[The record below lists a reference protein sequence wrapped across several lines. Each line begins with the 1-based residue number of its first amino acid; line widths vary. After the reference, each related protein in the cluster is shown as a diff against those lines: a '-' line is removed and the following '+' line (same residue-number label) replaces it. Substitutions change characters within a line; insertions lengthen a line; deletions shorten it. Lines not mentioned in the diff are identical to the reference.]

1 MTTTSTP
8 HSINI
13 ARLLESVGVEIKRVG
28 EREITGKCPVHIR
41 TVGRHDNSP
50 SWSMNANT
58 GLWICFSCGARG
70 SLSSLLY
77 ELTGGVNSID
87 MQKMLVE
94 SSFEALKA
102 PKITQEETY
111 VDRDAFFGFV
121 RVPETLCESRNLDP
135 ELTHKH
141 GVRWNKDHRAW
152 AIPIMSPTGRLEGWQ
167 EKKHGSVLNYP
178 NGVKKSK
185 TLFGIERFRSTTA
198 VLVES
203 PLDVVRF
210 ASLGLDAQALG
221 TFGAY
226 VSDEQLRLTLYV
238 ADRIVVAM
246 DNDDAGIAS
255 SKKIYKTIGTPRA
268 GLLWWNYSGSNCKD
282 IGDMEDE
289 EIKVGLDTATVLPPW
304 II

>member
-1 MTTTSTP
+1 
-8 HSINI
+8 
-13 ARLLESVGVEIKRVG
+13 
-28 EREITGKCPVHIR
+28 
-41 TVGRHDNSP
+41 
-50 SWSMNANT
+50 
-58 GLWICFSCGARG
+58 
-70 SLSSLLY
+70 
-77 ELTGGVNSID
+77 
-87 MQKMLVE
+87 MLVE

-102 PKITQEETY
+102 PKSQQEEVY
-111 VDRDAFFGFV
+111 VDRDAFFGFA
-121 RVPETLCESRNLDP
+121 RVPEALCESRNLDP

-141 GVRWNKDHRAW
+141 GVRWNKDRRAW
-152 AIPIMSPTGRLEGWQ
+152 AIPIMSPTGKLEGWQ
-167 EKKHGSVLNYP
+167 EKRLGSVLNYP

-185 TLFGIERFRSTTA
+185 TLFGVERFKSKVA

-210 ASLGLDAQALG
+210 AAVGVDAQALG

-238 ADRIVVAM
+238 ADKIVVAM

-255 SKKIYKTIGTPRA
+255 SKKIYRAIGTPRA
-268 GLLWWNYSGSNCKD
+268 GLLWWNYSGSSCKD

-304 II
+304 IT

>member
-1 MTTTSTP
+1 MTTTSTH
-8 HSINI
+8 HSINL
-13 ARLLESVGVEIKRVG
+13 AQVLESVGVEIKRVG
-28 EREITGKCPVHIR
+28 DREITGKCPVHIR
-41 TVGRHDNSP
+41 TVGRPDNSP
-50 SWSMNANT
+50 SWNMNAIT

-77 ELTGGVNSID
+77 ELTGDSDSLGI
-87 MQKMLVE
+87 QKMLVE

-102 PKITQEETY
+102 PKSQQEEVY
-111 VDRDAFFGFV
+111 VDRDAFFGFA
-121 RVPETLCESRNLDP
+121 RVPEALCESRNLDP

-141 GVRWNKDHRAW
+141 GVRWNKDRRAW
-152 AIPIMSPTGRLEGWQ
+152 AIPIMSPTGKLEGWQ
-167 EKKHGSVLNYP
+167 EKRLGSVLNYP

-185 TLFGIERFRSTTA
+185 TLFGVERFKSKVA

-210 ASLGLDAQALG
+210 AAVGVDAQALG

-238 ADRIVVAM
+238 ADKIVVAM

-255 SKKIYKTIGTPRA
+255 SKKIYKAIGTPRA
-268 GLLWWNYSGSNCKD
+268 GLLWWNYSGSSCKD

-304 II
+304 IT

>member
-1 MTTTSTP
+1 MTMSTQPSTSLATVLT
-8 HSINI
+8 N
-13 ARLLESVGVEIKRVG
+13 LGVEVKRVG

-41 TVGRHDNSP
+41 TVGRVDNSP
-50 SWSMNANT
+50 SWSMNATT

-77 ELTGGVNSID
+77 ELTGGTDSLGI
-87 MQKMLVE
+87 QKILVE

-102 PKITQEETY
+102 PKLQAEEHV
-111 VDRDAFFGFV
+111 VDRDAFFSFTK
-121 RVPETLCESRNLDP
+121 VPLSLCESRNLDP
-135 ELTHKH
+135 DITHKH
-141 GVRWNKDHRAW
+141 GVRWNSNHKAW
-152 AIPIMSPTGRLEGWQ
+152 AIPIMSLTGKLEGWQ
-167 EKKHGSVLNYP
+167 EKKYGSVLNYP

-185 TLFGIERFRSTTA
+185 TLFGIERFKSKTA

-210 ASLGLDAQALG
+210 AAVGVDAQALG

-238 ADRIVVAM
+238 ADRVVVAM
-246 DNDDAGIAS
+246 DNDEAGIAS

-268 GLLWWNYSGSNCKD
+268 GLLWWNYNNSKSKD
-282 IGDMEDE
+282 IGDMSDE

-304 II
+304 IT